1 MRKDESSGWK
11 SFAKDIE
18 GKLLDTALSA
28 LQIKIPQQSLTTF
41 IGKCWNK
48 FTKENVNGQN
58 GVQEFAKSVFNMETV
73 ELVDG
78 APVNDIEGI
87 VASTKTFCASFINF
101 KDIEQTENATLPA
114 LKFEGDEGHAS
125 NEYTMSVVEIFA
137 IARCLAEMQTMVN
150 MLNKYDGSKFD
161 SENFTDLLTQ
171 AQAHAQ
177 QVQIT

>member
-1 MRKDESSGWK
+1 VRKDESSGWK

-28 LQIKIPQQSLTTF
+28 LKTKIPQQSLTTF

-48 FTKENVNGQN
+48 FTKENVND
-58 GVQEFAKSVFNMETV
+58 VQEFAKSVFNMETV

-101 KDIEQTENATLPA
+101 RDIEQTENATLPV
-114 LKFEGDEGHAS
+114 LKCEGDEGHVS

>member
-28 LQIKIPQQSLTTF
+28 LKTKIPQQSLTTF

-48 FTKENVNGQN
+48 FTKENVND
-58 GVQEFAKSVFNMETV
+58 VQEFAKSVFNMETV

-87 VASTKTFCASFINF
+87 VRKSM
-101 KDIEQTENATLPA
+101 D
-114 LKFEGDEGHAS
+114 
-125 NEYTMSVVEIFA
+125 
-137 IARCLAEMQTMVN
+137 
-150 MLNKYDGSKFD
+150 
-161 SENFTDLLTQ
+161 
-171 AQAHAQ
+171 
-177 QVQIT
+177 